1 MILTINIENTNTIIG
16 CSENSEFIFV
26 ESISTNTSRTE
37 LEYAISLKNIFELH
51 KLEISKVEGA
61 IISSVVPPVTSI
73 VKGAVK
79 RILGKEA
86 IVIGP
91 GVKTGLNIMTD
102 NPAQLGSDLVANAV
116 AGIAKYEAPMM
127 IVSMGTATT
136 ISVINEKKQYVGG
149 MIIPG
154 IQVSSESLTR
164 ETAQL
169 PKIGLEKP
177 KRAIGTNTIEC
188 MKSGVIYGNAACIDG
203 SIARIE
209 KELGFSVATIVAT
222 GEYIRHILPHCER
235 KMCLDETLLLE
246 GLKLIYEKNQKS

>member
-188 MKSGVIYGNAACIDG
+188 MRSGLIYGNAACIDG

>member
-79 RILGKEA
+79 RIFGKEA

-188 MKSGVIYGNAACIDG
+188 MKSGLIYGNAACIDG

>member
-1 MILTINIENTNTIIG
+1 MILTIAIENTIISVG
-16 CSENSEFIFV
+16 CFQEMDLQFV
-26 ESISTNTSRTE
+26 ENISTNLARTE
-37 LEYAISLKNIFELH
+37 LEYMMCFQSMFDMHGIEKRQI
-51 KLEISKVEGA
+51 GGT
-61 IISSVVPPVTSI
+61 IISSVVPQVTNI
-73 VKGAVK
+73 VKKATK
-79 RILGKEA
+79 RMTEKEA

-102 NPAQLGSDLVANAV
+102 QPAQLGSDLVANAV

-188 MKSGVIYGNAACIDG
+188 MKSGLIYGNAACIDG

>member
-16 CSENSEFIFV
+16 CNENSKFIFV

-37 LEYAISLKNIFELH
+37 LEYAISLKNILELH

-79 RILGKEA
+79 RIFGKEA

-116 AGIAKYEAPMM
+116 AGIAKYEVPMI

-188 MKSGVIYGNAACIDG
+188 MKSGLIYGNAACIDG

-246 GLKLIYEKNQKS
+246 GLKLIYEKNQKG